1 LLKTDVRDEV
11 LAGRLERAGVA
22 LLRLAPEAVSAART
36 IVAIAARQQQQ
47 SSPSSSSS
55 SSVQLLA
62 SSKLASLLE
71 AVEQR
76 LGSVDVAIGQGMRG
90 QMGVSA
96 AAQLQ
101 VLQEL
106 DEVQAALDDF
116 VEYAEKNVFAPVPDR
131 STR

>member
-47 SSPSSSSS
+47 SSPSSSS